1 MCYVNGVSEVA
12 GLLSVLLLYCRNATS
27 SIRNTRFDIKPG
39 QQNEVPIYF
48 WCLTGQLQVFTTP
61 ADPIG
66 TPQRPRTGLGRPRRV
81 LQNEHSATPELSTTA
96 LTPTTEP
103 SNRRSSTQIQQ
114 QPLAKSRDLTPCELS
129 KLLCRVRTTNGN
141 SPSLSELPEN
151 VPLIQQHSAPQPQAV
166 MSGGNQRPKSRF
178 AELNF
183 GPAEDELQGMFAQ
196 KRVALKAVDSPRSGT
211 LHNSF
216 GVQSQAHS
224 RNLFEASIERDDMQ

>member
-1 MCYVNGVSEVA
+1 MPLV
-12 GLLSVLLLYCRNATS
+12 LSVTVDLS
-27 SIRNTRFDIKPG
+27 SKPRR
-39 QQNEVPIYF
+39 QNEIPIYF
-48 WCLTGQLQVFTTP
+48 WCLIGQLQVFTTP

-81 LQNEHSATPELSTTA
+81 LQKEHSTTPELSTTA

-103 SNRRSSTQIQQ
+103 SNRRSSAQIQQQ

-129 KLLCRVRTTNGN
+129 KLLSRVRTTNGS
-141 SPSLSELPEN
+141 SPSLSELPAN
-151 VPLIQQHSAPQPQAV
+151 VPLIHQHSAPQPQAV

-196 KRVALKAVDSPRSGT
+196 KRVALKAVDSPRSDT
-211 LHNSF
+211 IHNNSF
-216 GVQSQAHS
+216 GVQSQAQ
-224 RNLFEASIERDDMQ
+224 NLTDLFEAC